1 MEGKEGKGNL
11 PIFHLFLPFTFH
23 VSCFTFHEYAIHNTL
38 HVLRFTKEIFM
49 QVEIARHALDRVPL
63 SIIFDDSTVL
73 VNLNY
78 FFMRDRNLVDGQNRR
93 WEDVPVV
100 HPESFTRE
108 FAEWC
113 LEHGVRGKYSIVPCP
128 AAIGRIDEGLPL
140 FSKAQ
145 QESWMKMC
153 REVITPAF
161 DITPEMITHTFV
173 VDLKTFQPIDP
184 QLWEQWGWHNLP
196 VDQEEL
202 VTDYIAT
209 ACQILDNV
217 GLTPEG
223 VTSPGGFGN
232 PIPFYAKV
240 TGVAVRKV
248 TGNPTPYF
256 FKRVSSDG
264 PVETP
269 VWYADREAGTAVGEI
284 IASTGDWTGS
294 WTGYGE
300 VNADKY
306 ITADLG
312 GGRLPAVIDAG
323 DPAVLI
329 SHWQGFYGL
338 HNDDRRG
345 FNAFK
350 TVVRRLKE
358 RDPNGERTQWRKCS
372 EITNYACAR
381 EMAEIKVE
389 DHTVQLD
396 LPVRVPDFTL
406 RLTGVAPRG
415 VSVDEK
421 PLTQAATRAA
431 FKSGTFFTE
440 GNVTFAAF
448 DPTERRI
455 TVEFQTQ

>member
-1 MEGKEGKGNL
+1 
-11 PIFHLFLPFTFH
+11 
-23 VSCFTFHEYAIHNTL
+23 
-38 HVLRFTKEIFM
+38 M
-49 QVEIARHALDRVPL
+49 QIEIARHALDRVPL

-78 FFMRDRNLVDGQNRR
+78 FFMRDRNLVDGENRR
-93 WEDVPVV
+93 WQDVPVV
-100 HPESFTRE
+100 HPESFVRE

-113 LEHGVRGKYSIVPCP
+113 LEHGVRGKFSVVPCP
-128 AAIGRIDEGLPL
+128 AALGRIDEGLPL

-145 QESWMKMC
+145 QESWLRMC
-153 REVITPAF
+153 KEVITPAY
-161 DITPEMITHTFV
+161 DITPEMITHTVV
-173 VDLKTFQPIDP
+173 VDPKTCKPLESGI
-184 QLWEQWGWHNLP
+184 WEQYDWNNLP

-202 VTDYIAT
+202 VIDYITT
-209 ACQILDNV
+209 ACQILENV
-217 GLTPEG
+217 GLSPEG

-232 PIPFYAKV
+232 PLDFYAKV
-240 TGVAVRKV
+240 VGIAARAV

-269 VWYADREAGTAVGEI
+269 VWYADRETGTAVGEI

-300 VNADKY
+300 VNVDKY
-306 ITADLG
+306 ITADLD

-381 EMAEIKVE
+381 EMAEVAVE
-389 DHTVQLD
+389 DNTIRLD
-396 LPVRVPDFTL
+396 LPVCVPDFTL
-406 RLTGVAPRG
+406 RLTGVDVRG
-415 VSVDEK
+415 VSADGK
-421 PLTQAATRAA
+421 DLTRAGSRAA
-431 FKSGTFFTE
+431 FKSNTFFTE
-440 GNVTFAAF
+440 NNVTFVAF
-448 DPTERRI
+448 NPTHRQSVI
-455 TVEFQTQ
+455 KIQD

>member
-1 MEGKEGKGNL
+1 
-11 PIFHLFLPFTFH
+11 
-23 VSCFTFHEYAIHNTL
+23 
-38 HVLRFTKEIFM
+38 M

-78 FFMRDRNLVDGQNRR
+78 FFMRDRNLVDGENRR
-93 WEDVPVV
+93 WQDVPVV
-100 HPESFTRE
+100 HPEAFVRE

-113 LEHGVRGKYSIVPCP
+113 LEHGVRGKFSVVPCP
-128 AAIGRIDEGLPL
+128 AALGRIDEGLPL

-145 QESWMKMC
+145 QESWLQMC
-153 REVITPAF
+153 REVITPAY
-161 DITPEMITHTFV
+161 DITPEMITHTVV
-173 VDLKTFQPIDP
+173 VDPKTCKPLESGI
-184 QLWEQWGWHNLP
+184 WEQYDWNNLP

-202 VTDYIAT
+202 VVDYITT
-209 ACQILDNV
+209 ACQILENV

-232 PIPFYAKV
+232 PLDFYAKV
-240 TGVAVRKV
+240 VGIAARGV

-256 FKRVSSDG
+256 FKRVSADG
-264 PVETP
+264 PVDIP
-269 VWYADREAGTAVGEI
+269 VWYADRETGTAVGEI

-300 VNADKY
+300 VNVDKY
-306 ITADLG
+306 ISADLA

-323 DPAVLI
+323 DPGVLI

-350 TVVRRLKE
+350 TVVHRLKE
-358 RDPNGERTQWRKCS
+358 RDPKGERTQWRKCS

-381 EMAEIKVE
+381 EMAEIVVE
-389 DHTVQLD
+389 ANNIRLD
-396 LPVRVPDFTL
+396 LPVCVPDLTL
-406 RLTGVAPRG
+406 RLTDVDVRG
-415 VSVDEK
+415 VSVDGAD
-421 PLTQAATRAA
+421 LAHTGRRTA
-431 FKSGTFFTE
+431 FKSNTFFTE
-440 GNVTFAAF
+440 NNATFVAF
-448 DPTERRI
+448 DPTHRQPVIE
-455 TVEFQTQ
+455 VQV

>member
-1 MEGKEGKGNL
+1 
-11 PIFHLFLPFTFH
+11 
-23 VSCFTFHEYAIHNTL
+23 
-38 HVLRFTKEIFM
+38 M
-49 QVEIARHALDRVPL
+49 QIEIARHALDRVPL

-78 FFMRDRNLVDGQNRR
+78 FFMRDRNLVDGENRR
-93 WEDVPVV
+93 WQDVPVV
-100 HPESFTRE
+100 HPESFVRE

-113 LEHGVRGKYSIVPCP
+113 LEHGVRGKFSVVPCP
-128 AAIGRIDEGLPL
+128 AALGRIDEGLPL
-140 FSKAQ
+140 FSKTQ
-145 QESWMKMC
+145 QESWLRMC
-153 REVITPAF
+153 KEVITPAY
-161 DITPEMITHTFV
+161 DITPEMITHTVV
-173 VDLKTFQPIDP
+173 VDPKTCKPLESGI
-184 QLWEQWGWHNLP
+184 WEQYDWNNLP

-202 VTDYIAT
+202 VIDYITT
-209 ACQILDNV
+209 ACQILQNV

-232 PIPFYAKV
+232 PLDFYAKV
-240 TGVAVRKV
+240 VGIAARAV

-256 FKRVSSDG
+256 FKRVSNDG

-269 VWYADREAGTAVGEI
+269 VWYADRETGTAVGEI

-300 VNADKY
+300 VNVDKY
-306 ITADLG
+306 ITADLD

-358 RDPNGERTQWRKCS
+358 RDPKGERTQWRKCS

-381 EMAEIKVE
+381 EMAEIMVE
-389 DHTVQLD
+389 GNTIRLD
-396 LPVRVPDFTL
+396 LPVRVPDLTL
-406 RLTGVAPRG
+406 RLTGVDVRG
-415 VSVDEK
+415 ISADGK
-421 PLTQAATRAA
+421 DLTRAGSRAA
-431 FKSGTFFTE
+431 FKSNTFFTE
-440 GNVTFAAF
+440 NNVTFIAF
-448 DPTERRI
+448 NPTHRQSVI
-455 TVEFQTQ
+455 KIQV

>member
-1 MEGKEGKGNL
+1 
-11 PIFHLFLPFTFH
+11 
-23 VSCFTFHEYAIHNTL
+23 
-38 HVLRFTKEIFM
+38 M

-78 FFMRDRNLVDGQNRR
+78 FFMRDRNLVDGENRR
-93 WEDVPVV
+93 WQDVPVV
-100 HPESFTRE
+100 HPESFVRE

-113 LEHGVRGKYSIVPCP
+113 LEHGVRGKYSVVPCP
-128 AAIGRIDEGLPL
+128 AALGRIDEGLPL

-145 QESWMKMC
+145 QESWLQMC
-153 REVITPAF
+153 REVITPAY
-161 DITPEMITHTFV
+161 DITPEMITHTVV
-173 VDLKTFQPIDP
+173 VDPKTCKPLESGI
-184 QLWEQWGWHNLP
+184 WEQYNWNNLP

-202 VTDYIAT
+202 VIDYITT
-209 ACQILDNV
+209 ACQILENV

-232 PIPFYAKV
+232 PLDFYAKV
-240 TGVAVRKV
+240 VGIAAREV

-256 FKRVSSDG
+256 FKRVSADG

-269 VWYADREAGTAVGEI
+269 VWYADRETGTAVGEI

-300 VNADKY
+300 VNVDKY
-306 ITADLG
+306 ISADLQ

-323 DPAVLI
+323 DPGVLI

-381 EMAEIKVE
+381 EMAEIVVE
-389 DHTVQLD
+389 ENNIRLD
-396 LPVRVPDFTL
+396 LPVCVPDLTL
-406 RLTGVAPRG
+406 RLTGVNVRG
-415 VSVDEK
+415 VSADGAD
-421 PLTQAATRAA
+421 LTRARNRSA
-431 FKSGTFFTE
+431 FKSNTFFAENNTTL
-440 GNVTFAAF
+440 VAF
-448 DPTERRI
+448 NPTHRQPV
-455 TVEFQTQ
+455 VEIQV

>member
-1 MEGKEGKGNL
+1 
-11 PIFHLFLPFTFH
+11 
-23 VSCFTFHEYAIHNTL
+23 
-38 HVLRFTKEIFM
+38 M

-78 FFMRDRNLVDGQNRR
+78 FFMRDRNLVDGENRR
-93 WEDVPVV
+93 WQDVPVV
-100 HPESFTRE
+100 HPESFVRE

-113 LEHGVRGKYSIVPCP
+113 LDHGVRGKYSVVPCP
-128 AAIGRIDEGLPL
+128 AALGRIDEGLPL

-145 QESWMKMC
+145 QESWLQMC
-153 REVITPAF
+153 REVITPAY
-161 DITPEMITHTFV
+161 DITPEMITHTVV
-173 VDLKTFQPIDP
+173 VDPKTCKPLESGI
-184 QLWEQWGWHNLP
+184 WEQYDWNNLP

-202 VTDYIAT
+202 VIDYITT
-209 ACQILDNV
+209 ACQILENV

-232 PIPFYAKV
+232 PLDFYAKV
-240 TGVAVRKV
+240 VGIAAREV

-256 FKRVSSDG
+256 FKRVSADG

-300 VNADKY
+300 VNVDKY
-306 ITADLG
+306 ISADLQ

-381 EMAEIKVE
+381 EMAEIVVE
-389 DHTVQLD
+389 GDSIRLD
-396 LPVRVPDFTL
+396 LPVRVPDLTL
-406 RLTGVAPRG
+406 RLTGVDVRG
-415 VSVDEK
+415 VSADGID
-421 PLTQAATRAA
+421 LTRAGSRAA
-431 FKSGTFFTE
+431 FKSNTFFTE
-440 GNVTFAAF
+440 NNTTFVVF
-448 DPTERRI
+448 NPTHRQPVIEVQI
-455 TVEFQTQ
+455 

>member
-1 MEGKEGKGNL
+1 
-11 PIFHLFLPFTFH
+11 
-23 VSCFTFHEYAIHNTL
+23 
-38 HVLRFTKEIFM
+38 M
-49 QVEIARHALDRVPL
+49 QIEIARHALDRVPL

-78 FFMRDRNLVDGQNRR
+78 FFMRDRNLVDGENRR
-93 WEDVPVV
+93 WQDVPVV
-100 HPESFTRE
+100 HPESFVRE

-113 LEHGVRGKYSIVPCP
+113 IEHGVRGKFSVVPCP
-128 AAIGRIDEGLPL
+128 AALGRIDEGLPL

-145 QESWMKMC
+145 QESWLRMC
-153 REVITPAF
+153 KEVITPAY
-161 DITPEMITHTFV
+161 DITPEMITHTVV
-173 VDLKTFQPIDP
+173 VDPKTCKPLESGI
-184 QLWEQWGWHNLP
+184 WEQYDWNNLP

-202 VTDYIAT
+202 VIDYITT
-209 ACQILDNV
+209 ACQILENV
-217 GLTPEG
+217 GLSPEG

-232 PIPFYAKV
+232 PLDFYAKV
-240 TGVAVRKV
+240 VGIAARAV

-269 VWYADREAGTAVGEI
+269 VWYADRETGTAVGEI

-300 VNADKY
+300 VNVDKY
-306 ITADLG
+306 ITADLD

-358 RDPNGERTQWRKCS
+358 RDPKGERTQWRKCS

-381 EMAEIKVE
+381 EMAEIMVE
-389 DHTVQLD
+389 GNTIRLD
-396 LPVRVPDFTL
+396 LPVRVPDLTL
-406 RLTGVAPRG
+406 RLTGADVRG
-415 VSVDEK
+415 ISADGK
-421 PLTQAATRAA
+421 DLTRAGSRAA
-431 FKSGTFFTE
+431 FKSNTFFTE
-440 GNVTFAAF
+440 NNVTFVAF
-448 DPTERRI
+448 NPTHRQSVI
-455 TVEFQTQ
+455 KIQD

>member
-1 MEGKEGKGNL
+1 
-11 PIFHLFLPFTFH
+11 
-23 VSCFTFHEYAIHNTL
+23 
-38 HVLRFTKEIFM
+38 M
-49 QVEIARHALDRVPL
+49 QATISRHALDRVPL
-63 SIIFDDSTVL
+63 SIIFDDSTLL

-78 FFMRDRNLVDGQNRR
+78 FFMRDRNPIDGQSRR

-113 LEHGVRGKYSIVPCP
+113 LEHGVRGKYSVVPCP
-128 AAIGRIDEGLPL
+128 AGLGRIDRGLPL
-140 FSKAQ
+140 FSQAQ
-145 QESWMKMC
+145 QESWLKMC
-153 REVITPAF
+153 RELIVPAY

-173 VDLKTFQPIDP
+173 VDLKTLQPVDP

-196 VDQEEL
+196 VDQEDL
-202 VTDYIAT
+202 VTDYIAL
-209 ACQILDNV
+209 ACQILANV
-217 GLTPEG
+217 DLPPEG

-232 PIPFYAKV
+232 PIDFYAKV
-240 TGVAVRKV
+240 TGHAVRKV

-256 FKRVSSDG
+256 FKRVSGNG

-269 VWYADREAGTAVGEI
+269 VWYPDRAAGTAVGEI

-300 VNADKY
+300 VSVDKY
-306 ITADLG
+306 ITADLA

-358 RDPNGERTQWRKCS
+358 RDPHGERTQWRKCS

-381 EMAEIKVE
+381 EMAGI
-389 DHTVQLD
+389 TVQGNTLTLD
-396 LPVRVPDFTL
+396 LPVRVPDLTL
-406 RLTGVAPRG
+406 RLTDVNVRS
-415 VSVDEK
+415 VSIDGK
-421 PLTQAATRAA
+421 PLARALTRAA
-431 FKSGTFFTE
+431 FRGNTFFRE
-440 GNVTFAAF
+440 GDVTLVAF
-448 DPTERRI
+448 DPQNRRV
-455 TVEFQTQ
+455 TVDVQV

>member
-1 MEGKEGKGNL
+1 
-11 PIFHLFLPFTFH
+11 
-23 VSCFTFHEYAIHNTL
+23 
-38 HVLRFTKEIFM
+38 M

-78 FFMRDRNLVDGQNRR
+78 FFMRDRNLVDGENRR
-93 WEDVPVV
+93 WQDVPVV
-100 HPESFTRE
+100 HPESFVRE

-113 LEHGVRGKYSIVPCP
+113 LEHGVRGKYSVVPCP
-128 AAIGRIDEGLPL
+128 AALGRIDEGLPL

-145 QESWMKMC
+145 QESWLQMC

-161 DITPEMITHTFV
+161 DITPEMITHTVV
-173 VDLKTFQPIDP
+173 VDPKTCKPLESRI
-184 QLWEQWGWHNLP
+184 WEQYDWNNLP

-202 VTDYIAT
+202 VIDYITT
-209 ACQILDNV
+209 ACQILENV

-232 PIPFYAKV
+232 PLDFYAKV
-240 TGVAVRKV
+240 VGIAAREV

-256 FKRVSSDG
+256 FKRVSANG

-269 VWYADREAGTAVGEI
+269 VWYADPETGTAVGEV

-300 VNADKY
+300 VNVDKY
-306 ITADLG
+306 ISADLQ

-381 EMAEIKVE
+381 EMAEVVVE
-389 DHTVQLD
+389 GNTIRLD
-396 LPVRVPDFTL
+396 LPVRAPDLTL
-406 RLTGVAPRG
+406 CLTGVDVRG
-415 VSVDEK
+415 VVVDGAD
-421 PLTQAATRAA
+421 LTRAGSRIL
-431 FKSGTFFTE
+431 FKSNTFFTE
-440 GNVTFAAF
+440 NNETFVAF
-448 DPTERRI
+448 NPIQRQPVIEI
-455 TVEFQTQ
+455 QV